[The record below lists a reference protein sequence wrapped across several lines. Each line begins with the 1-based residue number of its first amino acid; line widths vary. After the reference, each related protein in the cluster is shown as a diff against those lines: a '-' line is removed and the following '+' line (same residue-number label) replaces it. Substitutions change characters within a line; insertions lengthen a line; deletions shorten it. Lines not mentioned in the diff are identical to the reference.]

1 VLNPVFNFLDALISD
16 YGVYLYLVF
25 VWLSLAAIAW
35 ILGGGLRRKRM
46 TGKLRHGHSRHH
58 LHDAAADAPIHRRQS
73 SASMLTSAEWRQR
86 NNGLTMT
93 TFHSGN
99 QTVPG
104 TPRKNENAATFNFT
118 SQIAPSICTVMHEAC
133 QNDATIFKS
142 RCSRTV
148 VCYRFD
154 RVQALPLVSTRFLR
168 LAKSSPK
175 TARSPARRSR
185 DGRETSGKKSGEMS
199 RVMSAQLPGNGRT
212 VAAAMPP
219 NVRQDDSQD
228 NLPCAGLGRA
238 MSAPEACE
246 TTRNLAAQQPRN
258 ISQDDS
264 SESRRHVFNHPVL
277 KL

>member
-1 VLNPVFNFLDALISD
+1 MN
-16 YGVYLYLVF
+16 
-25 VWLSLAAIAW
+25 
-35 ILGGGLRRKRM
+35 
-46 TGKLRHGHSRHH
+46 
-58 LHDAAADAPIHRRQS
+58 
-73 SASMLTSAEWRQR
+73 
-86 NNGLTMT
+86 
-93 TFHSGN
+93 TFHSR
-99 QTVPG
+99 QTDCDRHA
-104 TPRKNENAATFNFT
+104 RKNENTGTLYFT
-118 SQIAPSICTVMHEAC
+118 SQIAPSICTVIRTKRVKR
-133 QNDATIFKS
+133 DATIFKS

-148 VCYRFD
+148 LCYRFD
-154 RVQALPLVSTRFLR
+154 RVEALPLNFVRFLR

-199 RVMSAQLPGNGRT
+199 RVMSVQLPGNGRT
-212 VAAAMPP
+212 VAAAMPR

-246 TTRNLAAQQPRN
+246 ATRNLAAQQPRN